1 MNECIFEIKMNKK
14 IKPSLIKKIFR
25 FISIGV
31 SIIIILFLL
40 LLLSTGVFSF
50 SEILP
55 TLFIAILLM
64 NYGKSKYKE
73 YEYKCVGVMNVTET
87 DEIVFD
93 INNFNDEN
101 NKIYDLRIKFP
112 KNQIDYI
119 DFGKNPNVTQIAGG
133 YVRGYPIIEK
143 SSGTVNEF
151 VDCYMNKEE
160 VSVLYDFNFE
170 KYNYD
175 ELINKLDRI
184 MKNN

>member
-1 MNECIFEIKMNKK
+1 M
-14 IKPSLIKKIFR
+14 
-25 FISIGV
+25 
-31 SIIIILFLL
+31 
-40 LLLSTGVFSF
+40 
-50 SEILP
+50 
-55 TLFIAILLM
+55 
-64 NYGKSKYKE
+64 SK
-73 YEYKCVGVMNVTET
+73 
-87 DEIVFD
+87 
-93 INNFNDEN
+93 FNDELQYHFFNVIVISKEDGVISNQGHCVIMYN

-151 VDCYMNKEE
+151 VDSLMNKEE

-175 ELINKLDRI
+175 ELINKLDGI